1 MNPSPSQ
8 LRRTGLFLAGGC
20 LLVVA
25 VVAVL
30 LGSRLNRGR
39 IPLVCEVRGES
50 ISGLSDGAKVQLRG
64 IEVGRITSLGFDP
77 DNPER
82 ILIGIDV
89 DRSAPVYKDAT
100 ATLEIQGIT
109 GLKYM
114 ELIPGTPSRG
124 LATPG
129 TVIAVHPSLTDR
141 IVDKLDTVA
150 HTSAKVLQNLDSL
163 TGTARQVQ
171 VDTILMDL
179 RRTSRDLA
187 AMSGGFRALQLDKR
201 VSTVLGHVES
211 AASKIDSTLKVIQPA
226 RTMARIDTASIAL
239 SAAARR
245 ADLMLGRSQGDIY
258 RTLEDLSITM
268 RNLSD
273 FSQSI
278 RDNPGAL
285 LRSGDKFRQIDKTTP

>member
-8 LRRTGLFLAGGC
+8 LRWTGIFLASGIV
-20 LLVVA
+20 LVVA
-25 VVAVL
+25 VTGVL

-39 IPLVCEVRGES
+39 IPLVCEVRGET
-50 ISGLSDGAKVQLRG
+50 ISGLSKGAKVQLRG
-64 IEVGRITSLGFDP
+64 IEVGRVTSLEFDP
-77 DNPER
+77 EDPER
-82 ILIGIDV
+82 ILIGVDV

-100 ATLEIQGIT
+100 ATLEIMGIT

-114 ELIPGTPSRG
+114 ELVPGTPSTG
-124 LATPG
+124 LATSG
-129 TVIAVHPSLTDR
+129 TVLKILPSMTDR

-150 HTSAKVLQNLDSL
+150 HASAQVLRNLDSL
-163 TGTARQVQ
+163 TGMARQRT
-171 VDTILMDL
+171 VDTILQDL
-179 RRTSRDLA
+179 RRASGDLA
-187 AMSGGFRALQLDKR
+187 GMTGGFRALDLDRRISK
-201 VSTVLGHVES
+201 VVGHVES
-211 AASKIDSTLKVIQPA
+211 ATGRIDSALRTVEPA

-239 SAAARR
+239 SGVARR

-285 LRSGDKFRQIDKTTP
+285 LRSGDKFRQIEKIIP

>member
-1 MNPSPSQ
+1 VNPSPSQ
-8 LRRTGLFLAGGC
+8 LRWTGLFLACGFT
-20 LLVVA
+20 LVVA
-25 VVAVL
+25 VVAIL

-39 IPLVCEVRGES
+39 IPMVCEIRGES
-50 ISGLSDGAKVQLRG
+50 IAGISTGGKVQLRG
-64 IEVGRITSLGFDP
+64 IEVGRITTLEFDP
-77 DNPER
+77 KDPER

-100 ATLEIQGIT
+100 ATLEILGIT

-114 ELIPGTPSRG
+114 ELIPGTPSQG
-124 LATPG
+124 LATSG
-129 TVIAVHPSLTDR
+129 TVLRVRPSMTDG

-150 HTSAKVLQNLDSL
+150 RASAKVLQNLDNL
-163 TGTARQVQ
+163 TGMTRQVQ
-171 VDTILMDL
+171 VDTILLDL
-179 RRTSRDLA
+179 RHTSRDLS
-187 AMSGGFRALQLDKR
+187 AMAGSFRALDLDKR
-201 VSTVLGHVES
+201 IANVVQHVE
-211 AASKIDSTLKVIQPA
+211 AATGKIDSTLKVIQPA

-239 SAAARR
+239 SGVARR
-245 ADLMLGRSQGDIY
+245 ADLMLSRSQGDIY

-285 LRSGDKFRQIDKTTP
+285 LRSGDKFRQVEKIIP